1 MSLAGNRFAVLSVD
15 EDDEEV
21 IPALVEP
28 PKKPDPEAP
37 LAPIDIPLVVE
48 VVTPEQVREF
58 KGFESSKNVFKPFSA
73 YAFRDDN
80 DAFAKFH
87 RPKTK
92 PRQQPQPLYRPV
104 TPPFPDF
111 VSAPST
117 FAERVRSAL
126 LKEDSVNTDSRFIRI
141 DMSNHIPMRVKF
153 GIEASVKLD
162 LSESEL
168 PVELLGTSD

>member
-1 MSLAGNRFAVLSVD
+1 MSLAGNRFALLSMD

-28 PKKPDPEAP
+28 PKKPDPVAP
-37 LAPIDIPLVVE
+37 LAVPVYLEE
-48 VVTPEQVREF
+48 VTSEQVREF

-87 RPKTK
+87 RPKPKT
-92 PRQQPQPLYRPV
+92 RQQPQPLYRPV

-126 LKEDSVNTDSRFIRI
+126 LKEESVNTDSRFIRI

-153 GIEASVKLD
+153 GIEASVELD

-168 PVELLGTSD
+168 PIELLGTSD